1 MLNDNKDTYTKRDD
15 EIKTATP
22 KNTGMVLIDVS
33 KNKVIKKAGNKQAQE
48 EALDVAV
55 ENGL

>member
-1 MLNDNKDTYTKRDD
+1 
-15 EIKTATP
+15 
-22 KNTGMVLIDVS
+22 MVLIDVS